1 MIFLIN
7 AGVWKKD
14 KSSTSI
20 DYISKEEIYE
30 CFNPFLKIVEC
41 IKTAIFQSTN
51 VKSFLPFEH
60 TGLHN
65 NHFERL
71 FSLNSRAIFEL

>member
-1 MIFLIN
+1 M
-7 AGVWKKD
+7 
-14 KSSTSI
+14 
-20 DYISKEEIYE
+20 YE
-30 CFNPFLKIVEC
+30 YFNPFLKIVEC